1 MELTCTRPGCPR
13 PANLFP
19 DLSNRNTVKTVQQ
32 KFCTSCGMPL
42 ILVGRYL
49 PQRLLGRGGFGAAYY
64 AVDRFSPG
72 LKPCVVKLFQPDGDL
87 SPDQLE
93 LAQGLFERE
102 AEALEELGN
111 ANPQIPDLLAFF
123 PLEVESM
130 QPGKQQELFYLVQ
143 EYIDGQSL
151 EQELAQRG
159 AFSEPEAFEIL
170 EKVLPI
176 LEFVHGRNSIH
187 RDIKPSNVMRDRNGK
202 IYLLDFGA
210 VKQVTQSAA
219 GAAPKASTGIY
230 SMGYA
235 PTEQMQGSSV
245 YPATDLYALGV
256 TVLVLLTNKE
266 PEELFDSFSGR
277 WNFDRTPPVSQG
289 LQLVLE
295 RMLEAKPSDRFDSA
309 ATTLKALSLIRGQGS
324 AASPSNPP
332 RSSPQT
338 QPPPLPNP
346 GAGTQV
352 QSQAAAASSAKPFK
366 PGPAQSGVP
375 MVQPSPGPIKPAPPN
390 KPTPKIG
397 KQPAS
402 QGPSQPAQPLSLARI
417 LSTALFTGMEGS
429 LLAIAL
435 LSLLGTTLVGPA
447 AWLVLFGALIA
458 LQHFRFIEG
467 VDLLIILGLTLLLVA
482 FVPPLTTWVWVQGS
496 LITVAIAMLISGLV
510 SLAATLMFQ
519 LLYRL
524 LRQLL

>member
-159 AFSEPEAFEIL
+159 AFSESEALEIL

-277 WNFDRTPPVSQG
+277 WNFGRTPPVSQG

-309 ATTLKALSLIRGQGS
+309 STTLKALSLIRGQGS
-324 AASPSNPP
+324 SSPSNPP
-332 RSSPQT
+332 RSNAPT

-346 GAGTQV
+346 VAGTQV
-352 QSQAAAASSAKPFK
+352 QSQAPPSSASPGKSFK
-366 PGPAQSGVP
+366 PGQAQAAVP
-375 MVQPSPGPIKPAPPN
+375 IAQPSPGPIQTAPIH

-397 KQPAS
+397 GKSPGQSPNN
-402 QGPSQPAQPLSLARI
+402 PPLSLPR
-417 LSTALFTGMEGS
+417 LLGNALFAGMEGS

-435 LSLLGTTLVGPA
+435 LSLISTIQMGSA
-447 AWLVLFGALIA
+447 AWLVMFGGLIV
-458 LQHFRFIEG
+458 LQYRRIVEG

-482 FVPPLTTWVWVQGS
+482 LLSGLTDLVPIPLLT
-496 LITVAIAMLISGLV
+496 IAIATMISGLV
-510 SLAATLMFQ
+510 TLAATLLFQ

-524 LRQLL
+524 LRKFL